1 MHLCMVFFESENT
14 NELPFPGINL
24 SPLAEFQFRS
34 VYPPNIWLCSDLIM
48 EMVFPLLSHL
58 E

>member
-1 MHLCMVFFESENT
+1 MVFFESENT
-14 NELPFPGINL
+14 NELPFPEIKL
-24 SPLAEFQFRS
+24 LTVEFQLIS

-58 E
+58 

>member
-14 NELPFPGINL
+14 NELPFPGIKSL
-24 SPLAEFQFRS
+24 TLEFQFRS

-48 EMVFPLLSHL
+48 EMVFPLLSHF